1 MMMMMMMLIQVFT
14 FLASHK
20 IWNGKRLNCVASLM
34 SQIVIFIVIIIIV
47 IIIIIKTI
55 VIIMMMMISEYLS
68 QQLSKRVM
76 VSQFPIRR
84 ETEREDSRKNFHA
97 IIGLIISSKQ
107 TDRCNLHFF
116 SIHHHHHHHHHHHNL
131 CCFSEIHFAD

>member
-1 MMMMMMMLIQVFT
+1 MMMMMIQVFT

-84 ETEREDSRKNFHA
+84 ETEREDSKKSFHA

-131 CCFSEIHFAD
+131 FCFSEIHVAD

>member
-1 MMMMMMMLIQVFT
+1 MMIQVFT

-34 SQIVIFIVIIIIV
+34 SQIVIFIVIIIV
-47 IIIIIKTI
+47 IIIFKTI

-84 ETEREDSRKNFHA
+84 ETEREDSKKSFHA

-116 SIHHHHHHHHHHHNL
+116 SIHHHHHHHHHNL